1 MADTT
6 SGEMLVTGDV
16 DCPSEPPSV
25 ETTEVV

>member
-1 MADTT
+1 MANIVSD
-6 SGEMLVTGDV
+6 EVLVIGDV